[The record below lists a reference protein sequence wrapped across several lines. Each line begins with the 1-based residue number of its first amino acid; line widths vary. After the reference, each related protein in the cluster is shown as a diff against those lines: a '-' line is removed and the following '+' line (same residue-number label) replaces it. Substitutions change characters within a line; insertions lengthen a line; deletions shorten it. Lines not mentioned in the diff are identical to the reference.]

1 MPSFKVAN
9 GALAT
14 RSGQTAAQDLASGV
28 MGSLIVG
35 TSRSMATVSSSLL
48 TIVVRK
54 GGGLHEGFVLQNSAC
69 FHLSLS

>member
-9 GALAT
+9 GAFAT

-54 GGGLHEGFVLQNSAC
+54 GGGLHEGFVLQNSAY